1 MNRKNLSHCFD
12 LVALGA
18 ILVMFA
24 ATGCAAP
31 HRDHSDRRDR
41 DFSTIS
47 APSGQPD
54 RRSDNQKQKPQQM
67 PKPTKQRTR

>member
-24 ATGCAAP
+24 ATGCAA
-31 HRDHSDRRDR
+31 HREDSDRRNR

-47 APSGQPD
+47 TPSP
-54 RRSDNQKQKPQQM
+54 RPDNQNQKPKPL
-67 PKPTKQRTR
+67 PKPARPKAR